1 MAYRVIQWYTGF
13 VAQEQIRLIHTHPEL
28 ELVGA
33 VVFHQEKEGVDAGEI
48 AGIDPIGIRAT
59 ADMEKALSIEADCVL
74 YNAPWERYD
83 EIIRILESGKNV
95 VTLNGGYY
103 PKADPDIMNRLE
115 EACKAGNS
123 TLIGSGVS
131 PGWAGD
137 LVALIASSQ
146 CSEIRRIHHLEVG
159 DLRGYDPITL
169 GVMGFG
175 KALKELEESDLY
187 QNYMSSGY
195 KQMIHLVAD
204 ALSFKV
210 EDFTIEK
217 EFALAKREVEN
228 GVVKEGTVAGIR
240 INAAGIVNGM
250 PTITHEM
257 VWIVDYD
264 LGPDWPTE
272 KIRGSNAEH
281 HAAYTLTIE
290 GRPNIKVRTSYYGY
304 GTSLQSGLLAAAARM
319 VNDIHVACEAEPG
332 VQTFLSVPVPHAWKP
347 FQKAL

>member
-13 VAQEQIRLIHTHPEL
+13 VAQEQIRLIHRHPEL

-33 VVFHQEKEGVDAGEI
+33 VVFHQEKEGLDAGEI
-48 AGIDPIGIRAT
+48 AGIGPIGIRAT
-59 ADMEKALSIEADCVL
+59 TDIEKVLSIKADCVL

-83 EIIRILESGKNV
+83 EITRILESGKNV
-95 VTLNGGYY
+95 VTLNGGWY
-103 PKADPDIMNRLE
+103 PKTDPDLMNRLE
-115 EACKAGNS
+115 EACKAGDS
-123 TLIGSGVS
+123 SLIGSGVS

-175 KALKELEESDLY
+175 KTLKELEESDLY

-195 KQMIHLVAD
+195 KQMIQLVAD
-204 ALSFKV
+204 ALSLKV
-210 EDFTIEK
+210 ENVTLEK

-240 INAAGIVNGM
+240 LNFAGIVNGN
-250 PTITHEM
+250 PTISHEL
-257 VWIVDYD
+257 VWAVDHD
-264 LGPDWPTE
+264 LGPNWPTE
-272 KIRGSNAEH
+272 MIQGSDAEH

-319 VNDIHVACEAEPG
+319 VNDIHVACEAESG
-332 VQTFLSVPVPHAWKP
+332 VRTFLSVPVPHAWKP
-347 FQKAL
+347 SEQTQ